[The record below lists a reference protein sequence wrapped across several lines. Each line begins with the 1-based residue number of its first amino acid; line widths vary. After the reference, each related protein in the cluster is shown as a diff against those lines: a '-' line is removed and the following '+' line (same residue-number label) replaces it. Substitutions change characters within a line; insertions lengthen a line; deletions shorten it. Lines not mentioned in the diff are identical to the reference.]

1 MLITTTPLLGLK
13 VLEPDIK
20 KDNRG
25 YFIEAYHQEKLAK
38 VGINNLF
45 VQDNQ
50 SYSKQGT
57 IRGLHY
63 QLNPYAQ
70 TKLIRVVVG
79 EIWDVAVD
87 IRQGSPTFGI
97 WEGILLSA
105 DNQKQLLIPKGYAHG
120 FVVISK
126 YATVVYKCDNIYQ
139 PDAEA
144 GIYCFDTQLRIDW
157 KLNAPPLL
165 STKDQQLPTFNQ
177 AVINFTY
184 EQATH

>member
-1 MLITTTPLLGLK
+1 MIITHTPILGLK
-13 VLEPDIK
+13 IIEPTVK

-25 YFIEAYHQEKLAK
+25 YFLETYHQGKLTEL
-38 VGINNLF
+38 GIHNLF

-87 IRQGSPTFGI
+87 IREGSPTFGR
-97 WEGILLSA
+97 WEGVLLTGE
-105 DNQKQLLIPKGYAHG
+105 NQRQLLIPKGYAHG
-120 FVVISK
+120 FAVLSQQAI
-126 YATVVYKCDNIYQ
+126 VVYKCDHIYQ

-144 GIYCFDTQLRIDW
+144 GIHCFDTRLGIGW
-157 KLNAPPLL
+157 KLNVSPLL
-165 STKDQQLPTFNQ
+165 SAKDQHLPTFDQ
-177 AVINFTY
+177 AQMNFMY
-184 EQATH
+184 E